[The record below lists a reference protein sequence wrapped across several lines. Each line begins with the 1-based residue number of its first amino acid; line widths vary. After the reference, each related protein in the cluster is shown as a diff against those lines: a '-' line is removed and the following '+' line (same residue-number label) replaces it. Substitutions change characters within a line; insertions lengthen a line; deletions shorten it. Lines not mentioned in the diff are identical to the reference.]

1 MANKTYQARVQSKI
15 DTSENWAKATNFV
28 PLKGEICIY
37 SDLHRMKVGD
47 GTTKINDLD
56 FFETVA
62 SSTTLGSIKADAKG
76 ESDTVPARI
85 DANGKLWVKG
95 QSPADWRTSYSNAD
109 GYIQNRPGGYYSTP
123 SDASVIT
130 WDGTKKTGADR
141 IEVADL
147 IDYKMCFYHV
157 SDTKPTLAALVGGTL
172 LINGETVL
180 ISDENNCRAIEYE
193 GYIDISDID
202 VTYINIIYSA
212 DVNGFPKGGT
222 WFFVVEDA
230 NGNPVNGVTKLQT
243 VAVGDIVK
251 IPGKFLDL
259 PIPDVTAAD
268 NNKILKVV
276 NGAWST
282 ANLDKGVL
290 VVNFELLASGDN
302 QKYAQA
308 DKTPTDIASALNNGQ
323 IVAGVLDYNNVVYIL
338 ILNNAVNG
346 LVFSTTIAS
355 DNNIQTISLVYE
367 NNNTRYKIIDE
378 VIESF
383 TDTEIETFYNAN
395 A

>member
-56 FFETVA
+56 FEKSVWLGTETIA
-62 SSTTLGSIKADAKG
+62 NISS
-76 ESDTVPARI
+76 V
-85 DANGKLWVKG
+85 N
-95 QSPADWRTSYSNAD
+95 TSYYQGIISNPSTSLD
-109 GYIQNRPGGYYSTP
+109 DIQTAY
-123 SDASVIT
+123 DAGFDVKI
-130 WDGTKKTGADR
+130 
-141 IEVADL
+141 
-147 IDYKMCFYHV
+147 
-157 SDTKPTLAALVGGTL
+157 LVNSTL
-172 LINGETVL
+172 LFSLTIAPESGVCTFFYLDQNYIYTLQTSVNG
-180 ISDENNCRAIEYE
+180 
-193 GYIDISDID
+193 
-202 VTYINIIYSA
+202 TYI
-212 DVNGFPKGGT
+212 
-222 WFFVVEDA
+222 W
-230 NGNPVNGVTKLQT
+230 TKTRFKEL
-243 VAVGDIVK
+243 
-251 IPGKFLDL
+251 
-259 PIPDVTAAD
+259 PDVSSQD

-323 IVAGVLDYNNVVYIL
+323 IVAGVLDYNNVVHIL

-346 LVFSTTIAS
+346 LVFSTTITS
-355 DNNIQTISLVYE
+355 DNKIQTISLVYE

-383 TDTEIETFYNAN
+383 TDTEIETFYTAN